1 MNKSRMAHLQ
11 KLIPRNSK
19 GEQLEF
25 NKNDFIMLE
34 ESLRIAKKRTSMIA
48 LELVLDL
55 SLRDALC
62 AAYMQGMNDK
72 VITEK

>member
-1 MNKSRMAHLQ
+1 MAHLQ
-11 KLIPRNSK
+11 KLIPRNTK

-25 NKNDFIMLE
+25 SKDDFIMLE
-34 ESLRIAKKRTSMIA
+34 DSLRIAKKRTNMIA

-72 VITEK
+72 VISE

>member
-11 KLIPRNSK
+11 KLIPRNKK

-25 NKNDFIMLE
+25 NKDDFIMLE
-34 ESLRIAKKRTSMIA
+34 ESLRIAKKRTNMIA

-72 VITEK
+72 VISE

>member
-11 KLIPRNSK
+11 KLVPIDSK

-25 NKNDFIMLE
+25 GEDDFIMLE
-34 ESLRIAKKRTSMIA
+34 ESLRVAKKRTHMIA

-62 AAYMQGMNDK
+62 AAYIQGMNDK
-72 VITEK
+72 VISE